1 MTEETAKLNKEIN
14 EKLTDEIIIGYNKF
28 LVIRKGMDLA
38 NKKYRSTEHG
48 MEMIRKQHRIWVNL
62 HKDNEEYRN
71 NTNMK
76 QRERYQKRKMAKQ
89 LLNKDISLGEK
100 QESLGEI
107 IE

>member
-89 LLNKDISLGEK
+89 LLNKDISLGENK
-100 QESLGEI
+100 NL
-107 IE
+107 

>member
-107 IE
+107 VE

>member
-1 MTEETAKLNKEIN
+1 MTEETAKLNKEIS
-14 EKLTDEIIIGYNKF
+14 EKLTDEIITGYNKF

>member
-1 MTEETAKLNKEIN
+1 MTEETAKLNKEIS
-14 EKLTDEIIIGYNKF
+14 EKLTDEIITGYNKF

-76 QRERYQKRKMAKQ
+76 QRERYQKSKMAKQ

>member
-1 MTEETAKLNKEIN
+1 MTEETAKLNKEISG
-14 EKLTDEIIIGYNKF
+14 KLTDEIIIGYNKF